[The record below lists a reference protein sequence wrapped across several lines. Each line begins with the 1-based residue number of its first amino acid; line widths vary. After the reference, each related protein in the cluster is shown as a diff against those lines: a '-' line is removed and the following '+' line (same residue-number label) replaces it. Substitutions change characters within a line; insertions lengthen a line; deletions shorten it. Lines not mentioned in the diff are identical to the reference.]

1 MFTKAKYILF
11 ILNVILIC
19 WFLAVGID
27 MRHSQVM
34 GMTLIDADHISRMTE
49 GRNRIAYDDRLS
61 IKLQETALPYSSS
74 DNTLYF
80 PQNAAVDGWEGQLH
94 APRGYSLRLLEDDAL
109 ADKSQAIRE
118 NHIFSVYLV
127 GKKDFIPL
135 NLIMTGAPVIN
146 IVTTSEEEPEEIDYF
161 TDPDRFVFESQT
173 NYYGSIDIWDPVTS
187 ANDYN
192 IASAYVKYHTKGA
205 TTSVFEKK
213 SYSIHLKDNNGE
225 SQKLPLL
232 GMRKD
237 DDWKLNSLVT
247 DPTYLRE
254 MTAAQLWEEFA
265 ASNTEV
271 NESGSAMR
279 YAELIIDHDY
289 RGLYCLVEPIDAKK
303 LELDEN
309 DYLYKSVDELLPDY
323 DAVIESAEND
333 WRVAQSIR
341 IMYPDFIEDYS
352 SAWYPLLNHYS
363 VFRYYDPET
372 YSFERAQSYIYLS
385 NLCDRTIFNLVTS
398 ASDNSFKNTYYAVD
412 VEDDPTSVD
421 FSYRAREIPWDL
433 DYTFGNRY
441 DYNANRFTVF
451 DRDYTHIYLSPT
463 FDQLLHF
470 SPMQATEA
478 ILLRWQSC
486 RASFLTSEKLT
497 SLFEDNQHFLRA
509 SGALLREQN
518 RWPDQQVTE
527 DLQDLTEFQQK
538 RMEWLDQYI
547 TNGMGMF
554 EAD

>member
-80 PQNAAVDGWEGQLH
+80 PQNAAADGWEGQLH

-213 SYSIHLKDNNGE
+213 SYSIHLKDDNGE

-254 MTAAQLWEEFA
+254 
-265 ASNTEV
+265 
-271 NESGSAMR
+271 
-279 YAELIIDHDY
+279 
-289 RGLYCLVEPIDAKK
+289 
-303 LELDEN
+303 
-309 DYLYKSVDELLPDY
+309 
-323 DAVIESAEND
+323 
-333 WRVAQSIR
+333 
-341 IMYPDFIEDYS
+341 
-352 SAWYPLLNHYS
+352 
-363 VFRYYDPET
+363 
-372 YSFERAQSYIYLS
+372 
-385 NLCDRTIFNLVTS
+385 
-398 ASDNSFKNTYYAVD
+398 
-412 VEDDPTSVD
+412 
-421 FSYRAREIPWDL
+421 
-433 DYTFGNRY
+433 
-441 DYNANRFTVF
+441 
-451 DRDYTHIYLSPT
+451 
-463 FDQLLHF
+463 
-470 SPMQATEA
+470 
-478 ILLRWQSC
+478 
-486 RASFLTSEKLT
+486 
-497 SLFEDNQHFLRA
+497 
-509 SGALLREQN
+509 
-518 RWPDQQVTE
+518 
-527 DLQDLTEFQQK
+527 
-538 RMEWLDQYI
+538 
-547 TNGMGMF
+547 
-554 EAD
+554 